1 MEILIYNS
9 PAERKFC
16 FYALPMVLLVFGQW
30 FVLYKH
36 FANYVLRIF
45 SDMPLIFFAQFI
57 RIDRLTVFYY
67 NFAGDIFGKCASK
80 MLAELL
86 IAIGMIGQLA
96 LVAILKLPSWKE
108 ACPAHLYFC
117 FGFLPGKYRWK
128 FRILLCLLRSGSF

>member
-9 PAERKFC
+9 PAERKFLSLRS
-16 FYALPMVLLVFGQW
+16 AGLVIVLLFFGQW

-67 NFAGDIFGKCASK
+67 NFCRRY
-80 MLAELL
+80 LRE
-86 IAIGMIGQLA
+86 
-96 LVAILKLPSWKE
+96 V
-108 ACPAHLYFC
+108 
-117 FGFLPGKYRWK
+117 
-128 FRILLCLLRSGSF
+128 CLENVG